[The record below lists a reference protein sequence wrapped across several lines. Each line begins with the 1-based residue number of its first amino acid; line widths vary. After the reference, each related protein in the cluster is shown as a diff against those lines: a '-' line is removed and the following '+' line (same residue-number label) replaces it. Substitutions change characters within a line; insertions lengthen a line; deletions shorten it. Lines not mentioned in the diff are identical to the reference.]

1 MLSQTTIGGSFVN
14 SETPISARFT
24 FYLANEDTWIVGVK
38 EEGDLKMVKLKVT
51 GTNTFDWI
59 SSKQKQ
65 AGSCG
70 TSFSESCFD
79 GNDVD
84 EDKYQVN
91 LVAEAGKL
99 DRRKNHYCKNCIQIF
114 AQTFYMQLNAL
125 NI

>member
-1 MLSQTTIGGSFVN
+1 MIGGPLVN
-14 SETPISARFT
+14 SGTPIQARFA
-24 FYLANEDTWIVGVK
+24 FYLADEDTWIVGVK

-51 GTNTFDWI
+51 GTNTFNWI

-65 AGSCG
+65 AGSCL

-84 EDKYQVN
+84 EDKYQVQ

-99 DRRKNHYCKNCIQIF
+99 DQR
-114 AQTFYMQLNAL
+114 
-125 NI
+125 